1 MKFDNLLE
9 MMVGNKVR
17 FENRFFVV
25 DAILMRTA
33 VDEKFGG
40 GWVYHACTKTAQ
52 VPGFRANEINGM
64 GITRLCDNS
73 DEVVIRLP

>member
-33 VDEKFGG
+33 VDEKFGKPQE
-40 GWVYHACTKTAQ
+40 YQ
-52 VPGFRANEINGM
+52 Q
-64 GITRLCDNS
+64 
-73 DEVVIRLP
+73 